1 MLATASIQASSITTD
16 PTKQEFPAIL
26 TDTTLPCN
34 RCKRCH
40 RKIKAPQEYGR
51 VCARKIRATTDTTD
65 TDSDKAGITK
75 FDIIAPVGTHVF
87 TSHPD
92 NCNTPSITSTS
103 ELTARLENKTASV
116 GMCWACRKQRRCE
129 TSKTPRPQP
138 VVVCTAFHEFH
149 HMRP

>member
-1 MLATASIQASSITTD
+1 MSSITQVLT
-16 PTKQEFPAIL
+16 PTTTTASVSA
-26 TDTTLPCN
+26 DTSTSHN

-51 VCARKIRATTDTTD
+51 TCARKMKATTGTG
-65 TDSDKAGITK
+65 SGKAGIMK
-75 FDIIAPVGTHVF
+75 FDIIAPVGPRVF

-92 NCNTPSITSTS
+92 NDNTPPITSTS
-103 ELTARLENKTASV
+103 ELIVRLENKTASV

-129 TSKTPRPQP
+129 TLKTLPPKP

-149 HMRP
+149 YMRV

>member
-1 MLATASIQASSITTD
+1 MSIAPILASDIITD
-16 PTKQEFPAIL
+16 PVEKQEFAAAVA
-26 TDTTLPCN
+26 DTALLHN

-51 VCARKIRATTDTTD
+51 TCARKMKATTDTTD

-75 FDIIAPVGTHVF
+75 YDIIAPVGTHIF

-103 ELTARLENKTASV
+103 ELLARLENKTASV

-129 TSKTPRPQP
+129 TLKTSHPQP

-149 HMRP
+149 YMRA